1 MLRSLAVSLYRLP
14 NVMASVYET
23 AEFKLSIG
31 VIKLVSVLLFAIS
44 AGFIFKMVSDASFFG
59 LIILGVLGIGSLYYF
74 VMIERD

>member
-1 MLRSLAVSLYRLP
+1 
-14 NVMASVYET
+14 MASVYET